1 MTKRPCSPGL
11 EVLLGERQ
19 SVLDDNIASVTVVDY
34 MGNDDTIAHA
44 ARLSYG
50 VTDSAKPSGPLIR
63 RLMRDRHT
71 SPFEHCE
78 ITLHVKLP
86 IYVARQWLRH
96 RTANVNELSGRYTK
110 MAPQSFSYTWPD
122 LRMQSRDNKQGTGSE
137 LERHDAKDVV
147 RKINDAQYIAWACYQ
162 EIVDEAGEYKVAREQ
177 ARIVLPLSTYTEI
190 SWKIDLHNL
199 LHFLDLR
206 CAPDAQFE
214 IRAYAEVIAGIVRAW
229 VPETYAAW
237 LNYRKHGVSLSRDVW
252 AVIWKHLSDT
262 RGIEADLQAAGIGKS
277 EMAAVMRLVRDEPV

>member
-11 EVLLGERQ
+11 EALLFERQ

-86 IYVARQWLRH
+86 IFVARQWLRH
-96 RTANVNELSGRYTK
+96 RTANVNEVSGRYTQ
-110 MAPQSFSYTWPD
+110 METETYSYHWPD
-122 LRMQSRDNKQGTGSE
+122 LRMQSQTNEQGTGGE
-137 LERHDAKDVV
+137 LEYHDAKDVV
-147 RKINDAQYIAWACYQ
+147 IKINDVQYLAWNCYR

-206 CAPDAQFE
+206 CAPDAQLE
-214 IRAYAEVIAGIVRAW
+214 IRAYAEVISGIVKTW
-229 VPETYAAW
+229 VPETYSAW
-237 LNYRKHGVSLSRDVW
+237 LNYRKHGVGFSRDVW
-252 AVIWKHLSDT
+252 AIIWKHMSDT
-262 RGIEADLQAAGIGKS
+262 RGIEDDLAAAGIGKS
-277 EMAAVMRLVRDEPV
+277 ETAAVMKLVRDEPV